1 MAASSLE
8 KTSFRLTWGYCRLY
22 WLLLVVGA
30 ATAFLDS
37 PAHPQTLNKA
47 NYFSRN
53 KKSPANHKLLAA
65 KKAPAGAAIHAR
77 HAMYEVIVEST
88 IGEGVGLYTVRT
100 GRSHPLGPNRELLGG
115 GSKGLTGT
123 SYNTIRSYTNKTD
136 YVQTEFARGE
146 LPFDTIWLDSLFIN
160 DTDIDTNYVAVIK
173 NGDDTTG
180 VAIRYLLPNLMP
192 APDNLR
198 ITQRIFVRGTNFDD
212 SWVEITTIVAN
223 TGAQNAAIGIRYL
236 WDMIVA
242 GDDGPVLA
250 IKAFNAN
257 FGQFESA
264 FAPVDFAFY
273 SAAANDVITQL
284 APEYNVW
291 GSALPPAN
299 LLNLLRVPSSPARL
313 QQVSWPLAFFKAFEY
328 DTTSNLD
335 VTTKADPNA
344 GIVGGDNAVQYFWGD
359 SAETALTIAPRDSVQ
374 VTQVLFATPP
384 NQMPRSLLDQNPPVC
399 RLARVEPGPPKKII
413 FEAQDAVSGL
423 RSMRVIAAYNLVF
436 EQPQFIV
443 GTTDKVSLAA
453 TVFNENDPTGF
464 DIKLIDLCGNTVIC
478 DPIFLTLQPGL
489 QVSEYHIEPIFA
501 DRYFYLKNA
510 GVERLQV
517 NLNGHEFTLV
527 ATAKGAPLGLNT
539 FAMPARG
546 EMAIDILR
554 YLKREAN
561 KMTIAFT
568 GPEGSRADLILS
580 DMTIKARVDLVLELA
595 PVPQQFALGPNLP
608 NPFRSGTTIQFEVP
622 SFAANA
628 PRVELKIYN
637 MLGQL
642 VRTLV
647 AAQFPAG
654 SHRVAWDG
662 RDQAGRAMAAGV
674 YVYSLTAN
682 GIRMNRKM
690 ALIR

>member
-8 KTSFRLTWGYCRLY
+8 KTSFRSALGRCRLY
-22 WLLLVVGA
+22 WLLLLACMVMASLG
-30 ATAFLDS
+30 S
-37 PAHPQTLNKA
+37 PAPAQRLNKA
-47 NYFSRN
+47 DYFSRN
-53 KKSPANHKLLAA
+53 KKALAHRKLLAA
-65 KKAPAGAAIHAR
+65 KRATAGEVIRAR
-77 HAMYEVIVEST
+77 HAMYEVLVEST

-100 GRSHPLGPNRELLGG
+100 GSRHPLGPNRELLGG

-123 SYNTIRSYTNKTD
+123 SYNTIRSYNTKTD
-136 YVQTEFARGE
+136 YVQTEFAASE
-146 LPFDTIWLDSLFIN
+146 PPFNTIWLDSLFIS
-160 DTDIDTNYVAVIK
+160 DADIDTNYVAVIK
-173 NGDDTTG
+173 SGDDTTG

-198 ITQRIFVRGTNFDD
+198 ITQKILVRGTDFDN

-223 TGAQNAAIGIRYL
+223 IGAQNAAIGIRYL

-257 FGQFESA
+257 FGRYESA

-273 SAAANDVITQL
+273 TAAANNIIDPS

-291 GSALPPAN
+291 GSALAPTT
-299 LLNLLRVPSSPARL
+299 LLNLLHAPSSPARL
-313 QQVSWPLAFFKAFEY
+313 QQVAWPLAFFKTFDY

-335 VTTKADPNA
+335 VTTAADPNS
-344 GIVGGDNAVQYFWGD
+344 GLVGGDNAVQYFWGD
-359 SAETALTIAPRDSVQ
+359 NAETALNIPPRDSVQ
-374 VTQVLFATPP
+374 VTEVLFATPP
-384 NQMPRSLLDQNPPVC
+384 NQMPRSLLDQEPPLC
-399 RLARVEPGPPKKII
+399 RLAGVVPGPPKKII
-413 FEAQDAVSGL
+413 FEAQDAGSGL
-423 RSMRVIAAYNLVF
+423 RSMRVVAAYNLVF
-436 EQPQFIV
+436 EQPQFVV
-443 GTTDKVSLAA
+443 GTTEKVTLAA

-464 DIKLIDLCGNTVIC
+464 DVEVTDLCGNTVIC

-489 QVSEYHIEPIFA
+489 QVTEYDLKPIFA

-510 GVERLQV
+510 GIERIQV
-517 NLNGHEFTLV
+517 NLNGHEFTLIA
-527 ATAKGAPLGLNT
+527 ATKGAPPGLNT

-546 EMAIDILR
+546 EMTIDISR
-554 YLKREAN
+554 YLKPEAN
-561 KMTIAFT
+561 KMTIAFA
-568 GPEGSRADLILS
+568 GPEGSRADLIIS
-580 DMTIKARVDLVLELA
+580 DMAIKARVDLVLELA

-608 NPFRSGTTIQFEVP
+608 NPFRRGTTIQFEVP

-628 PRVELKIYN
+628 PRVELKVYN

-647 AAQFPAG
+647 EAQLPAG

-662 RDQAGRAMAAGV
+662 RDQAGRAMAAGL

-682 GIRMNRKM
+682 GTRMNKKM

>member
-8 KTSFRLTWGYCRLY
+8 KTSFRPALGRCRLY
-22 WLLLVVGA
+22 WLLLLVCA
-30 ATAFLDS
+30 ATAPLDS
-37 PAHPQTLNKA
+37 PSHAQTLNKA

-53 KKSPANHKLLAA
+53 KKSLTNHKLLAA
-65 KKAPAGAAIHAR
+65 RKLTAGEAIRAR
-77 HAMYEVIVEST
+77 NEMYEVIVEST

-100 GRSHPLGPNRELLGG
+100 GRLHPLGPNRELLGG
-115 GSKGLTGT
+115 GSKGLAGT
-123 SYNTIRSYTNKTD
+123 SYNTIRSYNTNTD
-136 YVQTEFARGE
+136 YVQTEFAGSE
-146 LPFDTIWLDSLFIN
+146 SPFSTIWLDSLFIS
-160 DTDIDTNYVAVIK
+160 DTDIDTNYVAVIR

-180 VAIRYLLPNLMP
+180 VAIRYLLPNLIET
-192 APDNLR
+192 PDNLR
-198 ITQRIFVRGTNFDD
+198 ITQRVFVRGTDFDN
-212 SWVEITTIVAN
+212 SWVEITTVVAN
-223 TGAQNAAIGIRYL
+223 TGPANVAIGIRYL

-257 FGQFESA
+257 FGQYESA

-273 SAAANDVITQL
+273 SAAANDVIDPL
-284 APEYNVW
+284 APAYNVW
-291 GSALPPAN
+291 GSGFPPMN
-299 LLNLLRVPSSPARL
+299 LLNLPRVPSLPARV
-313 QQVSWPLAFFKAFEY
+313 QQVSWPRAFFKAFTY
-328 DTTSNLD
+328 KIDASLD
-335 VTTKADPNA
+335 VTTTADPNA

-359 SAETALTIAPRDSVQ
+359 SAETALIIPSRDSVQ

-413 FEAQDAVSGL
+413 FEAQDAASGL
-423 RSMRVIAAYNLVF
+423 RSMRVVAAYNLVF
-436 EQPQFIV
+436 EQPQFVV
-443 GTTDKVSLAA
+443 GTTEKVTLAA

-464 DIKLIDLCGNTVIC
+464 DIEMTDLSGNSVIC
-478 DPIFLTLQPGL
+478 DPIFLTLRPGL

-510 GVERLQV
+510 GVERIQV
-517 NLNGHEFTLV
+517 NLNGHEFTLT
-527 ATAKGAPLGLNT
+527 AAAKGTPLGLNT

-546 EMAIDILR
+546 EMTIDILR
-554 YLKREAN
+554 YLKPDAN

-568 GPEGSRADLILS
+568 GPEDSRADLILS

-637 MLGQL
+637 LLGQL

-647 AAQFPAG
+647 EAQFPTG
-654 SHRVAWDG
+654 LHRVVWDG
-662 RDQAGRAMAAGV
+662 RDQAGRPMAAGV

-682 GIRMNRKM
+682 GIRMNKKM